1 MDPIADM
8 LTKIRNALLVKKE
21 KVLVPFSKLKFQI
34 AKILQEKGFVENVE
48 RKRRK
53 AKKVIEITLKYSNGE
68 SAISGLK
75 RISKPGQRIYLP
87 AKKIKRVKGGFGI
100 AIISTS
106 RGLMTDEEARKRRLG
121 GEVICEI
128 W

>member
-1 MDPIADM
+1 MDPIAEM
-8 LTKIRNALLVKKE
+8 LTIMRNALLVKKE
-21 KVLVPFSKLKFQI
+21 KVSIPFSKLKFRI
-34 AKILQEKGFVENVE
+34 AEILQENGFVENVE

-53 AKKVIEITLKYSNGE
+53 VKKIIEITLKYDNGKP
-68 SAISGLK
+68 AISGLK

-87 AKKIKRVKGGFGI
+87 AKKIKKVKGGFGI

-106 RGLMTDEEARKRRLG
+106 RGLMTDKEARKRRLG

>member
-1 MDPIADM
+1 MDPIADI
-8 LTKIRNALLVKKE
+8 LTIMRNALSVRKE
-21 KVLVPFSKLKFQI
+21 KVSIPFSKLKFQI
-34 AKILQEKGFVENVE
+34 AKILQENGFIAAVE
-48 RKRRK
+48 RKGRK
-53 AKKVIEITLKYSNGE
+53 VKKVIEITLKYDDGE
-68 SAISGLK
+68 PAISGLK

-87 AKKIKRVKGGFGI
+87 AKKIKKVKGGFGI

-106 RGLMTDEEARKRRLG
+106 RGLMTDKEARKRKLG